1 MSVTQQDHRV
11 RIRAPDARCGTP
23 DPKLLRISLR
33 PHSESESK
41 ESGYSSNPESQS
53 TNTDSSISL
62 SKQCTVKRIHSRGG
76 SIGHTLLPRC
86 NDLYTS
92 IAADYKIFL
101 RPNQNSASSPLSNKN
116 RPSSHPVTALS
127 PALSESSCKQRLPYT
142 EPHSPTC
149 YLSTDTPLHST
160 KSTVDAATALP
171 HKQESKDES
180 SARDDYLSAFSSL
193 DEENMHFSL
202 SEAVLVCVEEL
213 FADGHQAPWD
223 ETEDLMVAEDDE
235 VVQNMKSMLSLY
247 QRVPHL
253 SFSVITSSNSDL
265 LPFSVYPMQLDDS
278 PMCSSPVQDSPL
290 NTAGSGTAN
299 GPSWDSLSLQLPSSS
314 ADILSQTILKRAVTH
329 NVLCGLDWLVDRTQA
344 PQNLLPLPHRILSE
358 HASSKPLPS
367 PRMPV
372 HINPGPTRLRG
383 NYQWAPPRPQILFN
397 IQPTPSLEQA
407 MHQQSFLCAGCGM
420 HIERSFYKS
429 LSLCHYYN
437 KYFCQTCMAAR
448 PLSIPAYILNSWDFR
463 RYSVS
468 SIASNLLNRIATEPL
483 FNVMVINQGLY
494 KQVRTLHKVY
504 IKRFQLCHMFH
515 YIRSC
520 KSAVKY
526 VSMFDC
532 RTYWA
537 TDIHLYSISD
547 LYQLRDSLLIPVLE
561 RLAVDCRAHI
571 IHCFS
576 CRGKGFICE
585 YCRHSEPLFPFDLY
599 TVTRCKECKACYHSR
614 CYNPNTCPKCIRLR
628 HRSSLT
634 DQTLT

>member
-1 MSVTQQDHRV
+1 MSVTQRDPRV
-11 RIRAPDARCGTP
+11 RIKAPDGRCGTP
-23 DPKLLRISLR
+23 DPSLLRIPLR

-41 ESGYSSNPESQS
+41 ESGYSSNPETQS
-53 TNTDSSISL
+53 TNTDSSIAL
-62 SKQCTVKRIHSRGG
+62 NKQFTIKRIHSRGR
-76 SIGHTLLPRC
+76 STGHTPLPRC

-101 RPNQNSASSPLSNKN
+101 RLSQNSASYPLSSKN
-116 RPSSHPVTALS
+116 IPSSHPATGLS
-127 PALSESSCKQRLPYT
+127 PALSECSSQQRLPSA
-142 EPHSPTC
+142 EPHSPIG
-149 YLSTDTPLHST
+149 YLSTATPLRNT
-160 KSTVDAATALP
+160 KPTAPATPAVL
-171 HKQESKDES
+171 HKQESMDES
-180 SARDDYLSAFSSL
+180 TAREDYLSAFSSL
-193 DEENMHFSL
+193 DEENLHFSL

-213 FADGHQAPWD
+213 FAEGHQAPWD
-223 ETEDLMVAEDDE
+223 DTEDLLVAEDDE

-253 SFSVITSSNSDL
+253 SFSATSASASDL
-265 LPFSVYPMQLDDS
+265 APFSACPMQLDDS
-278 PMCSSPVQDSPL
+278 PVCSSPD
-290 NTAGSGTAN
+290 TAASGTPI
-299 GPSWDSLSLQLPSSS
+299 GPSWDSLSLQLPSSP
-314 ADILSQTILKRAVTH
+314 ADVLTQTILKRAFVH
-329 NVLCGLDWLVDRTQA
+329 KVLCGLDWLVDRTQA
-344 PQNLLPLPHRILSE
+344 PQNLLPLPHHILSE
-358 HASSKPLPS
+358 HASSKLIPS
-367 PRMPV
+367 PRGPV

-397 IQPTPSLEQA
+397 IQPTPSLDQA
-407 MHQQSFLCAGCGM
+407 MQQQSFLCAGCGM
-420 HIERSFYKS
+420 LIERSFYRS

-437 KYFCQTCMAAR
+437 KYFCQTCMATR

-520 KSAVKY
+520 KKAVKY

-532 RTYWA
+532 HTYWA

-547 LYQLRDSLLIPVLE
+547 LYQLRDSLLMPVLE
-561 RLAVDCRAHI
+561 KLAMECRAHI

-599 TVTRCKECKACYHSR
+599 TVTSCKECRACYHSR
-614 CYNPNTCPKCIRLR
+614 CFNPNTCPKCIRLR

-634 DQTLT
+634 DQTLS